1 MAFASKQERA
11 LQPGR
16 VSSVAPC
23 PACGVELDGGATPLD
38 SIVIC
43 AHCCTALIWDGSFCR
58 LTAQQIEQLSEAD
71 RARLHSIVEAQR
83 ARNAARI
90 LH

>member
-1 MAFASKQERA
+1 MAFASKQQRA
-11 LQPGR
+11 LQPAR

-23 PACGVELDGGATPLD
+23 PGCGVELDGGATPVD

-43 AHCCTALIWDGSFCR
+43 AHCCTALIWDGTFCR
-58 LTAQQIEQLSEAD
+58 LTAEQIEQLPEAA
-71 RARLHSIVEAQR
+71 RIRLHSIVEAQR
-83 ARNAARI
+83 ARNAARA